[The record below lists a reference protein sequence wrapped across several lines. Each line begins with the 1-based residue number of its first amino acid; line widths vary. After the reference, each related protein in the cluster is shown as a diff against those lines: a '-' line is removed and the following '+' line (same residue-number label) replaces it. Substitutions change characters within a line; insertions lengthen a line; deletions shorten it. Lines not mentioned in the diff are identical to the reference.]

1 MKYYIILF
9 LIGLNIVPSYAQESP
24 YQLTKK
30 LDWTLT
36 GIGVGLYAGGFFVK
50 DAVDVPTLEMINQL
64 DVNNLPSFEQFATKN
79 WSTASNDL
87 SDVFLIGSIVLPLS
101 TLVDKNIRKDVV
113 TLGVIFS
120 EAALISISLAD
131 LSKGLSKRYRPF
143 VYNPNAPLDEKLKQ
157 SARFSFFSGHTS
169 ESAMVSFLT
178 AKVLSDYYP
187 GAKWLPYTWTLAAI
201 YPAVTGYLRIKAGK
215 HFVTDVVAGYAA
227 GALIGYLVPH
237 LHKKENMQLS
247 VLPTFE
253 GGAVLQFQ
261 HQF

>member
-1 MKYYIILF
+1 MKYYIIL
-9 LIGLNIVPSYAQESP
+9 LLVGLNIVPSYAQESP
-24 YQLTKK
+24 YHLSKK

-36 GIGVGLYAGGFFVK
+36 GIGVGLYAGGFLAK
-50 DAVDVPTLEMINQL
+50 DAVDAPTLEMLNQL
-64 DVNNLPSFEQFATKN
+64 DINTLPNFEQFATEN
-79 WSTASNDL
+79 WSPKSAEL
-87 SDVFLIGSIVLPLS
+87 SDVLLIGSIILPLS
-101 TLVDKNIRKDVV
+101 TLVDENIRKDVV

-120 EAALISISLAD
+120 EAALISISLVD
-131 LSKGLSKRYRPF
+131 LSKGLGKRYRPF
-143 VYNPNAPLDEKLKQ
+143 AYNSDAPLEERLKQ
-157 SARFSFFSGHTS
+157 STRFSFFSGHTS

-215 HFVTDVVAGYAA
+215 HFITDIVAGYAA